1 MSAEQASSLVRL
13 LFDENLSPGLVSRLA
28 DLFPNSAHVHE
39 CGLGGTNDTAVWAF
53 AAKERF
59 TIVSK
64 DWDFHD
70 QAVLRTGK
78 PKVIWLR
85 IGNCST
91 DRLEEL
97 LRTFSAAIEHFNA
110 DPASTLLMVP

>member
-1 MSAEQASSLVRL
+1 VRL
-13 LFDENLSPGLVSRLA
+13 LFDENLSPELVSRLA

-39 CGLGGTNDTAVWAF
+39 CGLSTTNDSVVWDF
-53 AAKERF
+53 AISEGF

-70 QAVLRTGK
+70 KAVLRTGR

-91 DRLEEL
+91 DRLEKL
-97 LRTFSAAIEHFNA
+97 LRSFSSAIEHFNA
-110 DPASTLLMVP
+110 DPASTLLMLP

>member
-1 MSAEQASSLVRL
+1 MKL
-13 LFDENLSPGLVSRLA
+13 LFDENLSPGLVYRLA
-28 DLFPNSAHVHE
+28 DLFPNSAHVHD
-39 CGLGGTNDTAVWAF
+39 CGLGQTSDTVIWEF
-53 AAKERF
+53 AAREGL

-70 QAVLRTGK
+70 QAVLQTGG

-91 DRLEEL
+91 DQLQEL
-97 LRTFSAAIEHFNA
+97 LRSFSRAIGHFNA
-110 DPASTLLMVP
+110 DRASTLLMLP

>member
-1 MSAEQASSLVRL
+1 MKICP
-13 LFDENLSPGLVSRLA
+13 PGLFPGCQ
-28 DLFPNSAHVHE
+28 DLFPNSTHVHE
-39 CGLGGTNDTAVWAF
+39 CGLGESSDTGIWEF
-53 AAKERF
+53 AAKEDF

-70 QAVLRTGK
+70 QAVLRTDG

-91 DRLEEL
+91 DQLEEL
-97 LRTFSAAIEHFNA
+97 LRSFFSAIEHFDA
-110 DPASTLLMVP
+110 DPASTLLMLP

>member
-1 MSAEQASSLVRL
+1 VKL

-39 CGLGGTNDTAVWAF
+39 CGLGESSDTAIWAF
-53 AAKERF
+53 AAREDF

-70 QAVLRTGK
+70 QALF
-78 PKVIWLR
+78 
-85 IGNCST
+85 T
-91 DRLEEL
+91 DQQ
-97 LRTFSAAIEHFNA
+97 T
-110 DPASTLLMVP
+110 